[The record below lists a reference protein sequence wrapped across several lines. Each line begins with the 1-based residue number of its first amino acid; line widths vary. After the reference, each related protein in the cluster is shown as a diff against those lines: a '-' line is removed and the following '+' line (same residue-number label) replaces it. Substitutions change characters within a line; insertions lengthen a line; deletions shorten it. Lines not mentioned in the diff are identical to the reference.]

1 MTYHK
6 KILIVDMTHQTLF
19 PHEKVADVMTLSRDA
34 KPDLFKPYELL
45 IFTALV
51 RDLPEDLVYVKDY
64 INASGYNPLVGRN
77 RDDLGPRFPD
87 MSFVFSPPVSQKLP
101 SVIVTAGDIDKPN
114 TIRCD
119 PLVWNA
125 ILGSHQ
131 KKKILGLLYRDR
143 TQAEALIKE
152 ELKALKR

>member
-1 MTYHK
+1 MTQNN
-6 KILIVDMTHQTLF
+6 KILIADMTHQTLF
-19 PHEKVADVMTLSRDA
+19 IDGKAADVITLSRDA
-34 KPDLFKPYELL
+34 SPDLFRPYDLL

-51 RDLPEDLVYVKDY
+51 QDLPEELVYVKDY
-64 INASGYNPLVGRN
+64 INASGYNPLVGKN

-87 MSFVFSPPVSQKLP
+87 MSFVFSPPVSRKL
-101 SVIVTAGDIDKPN
+101 SSMIVTAGDIDKPN
-114 TIRCD
+114 FIRCD

-143 TQAEALIKE
+143 TQAEALIEE

>member
-1 MTYHK
+1 
-6 KILIVDMTHQTLF
+6 
-19 PHEKVADVMTLSRDA
+19 
-34 KPDLFKPYELL
+34 
-45 IFTALV
+45 
-51 RDLPEDLVYVKDY
+51 
-64 INASGYNPLVGRN
+64 
-77 RDDLGPRFPD
+77 

>member
-1 MTYHK
+1 MTQIK
-6 KILIVDMTHQTLF
+6 KILIADMTDQNLF
-19 PHEKVADVMTLSRDA
+19 PNGTVADVITLSREGN
-34 KPDLFKPYELL
+34 PDIFRPYDML
-45 IFTALV
+45 IFTAFV
-51 RDLPEDLVYVKDY
+51 PALPEDIVCVKDY
-64 INASGYNPLVGRN
+64 INASGINPLVGKN

-87 MSFVFSPPVSQKLP
+87 MSFVFSPPVSRKIP
-101 SVIVTAGDIDKPN
+101 SAIVAAGDIDKPN

-143 TQAEALIKE
+143 AQVEALIEK
-152 ELKALKR
+152 ELKTLKK